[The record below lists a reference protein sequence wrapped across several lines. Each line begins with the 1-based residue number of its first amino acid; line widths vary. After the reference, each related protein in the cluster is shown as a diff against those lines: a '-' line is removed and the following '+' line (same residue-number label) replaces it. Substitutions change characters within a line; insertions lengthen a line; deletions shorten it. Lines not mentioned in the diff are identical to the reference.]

1 MISGTT
7 EEFIKNCLKMKL
19 YRDEKNFD
27 IETFKTVLPT
37 VLSVSKKEDHSSF
50 QDTLTSV
57 LHKYVLIKKK
67 VLPYSND
74 NKTYMTKSLS
84 KAILLGGSKKK
95 NTYNKKL
102 THKTLNSYKIFASIF

>member
-1 MISGTT
+1 
-7 EEFIKNCLKMKL
+7 MKL
-19 YRDEKNFD
+19 YRDDKNFD

-67 VLPYSND
+67 VLLYSND
-74 NKTYMTKSLS
+74 KKTYMTKSLS
-84 KAILLGGSKKK
+84 KAILLGSKMK
-95 NTYNKKL
+95 NT
-102 THKTLNSYKIFASIF
+102 